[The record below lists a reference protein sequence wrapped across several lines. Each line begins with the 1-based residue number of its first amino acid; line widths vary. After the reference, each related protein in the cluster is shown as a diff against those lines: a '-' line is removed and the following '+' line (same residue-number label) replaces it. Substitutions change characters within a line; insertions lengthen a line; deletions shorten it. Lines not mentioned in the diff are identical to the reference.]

1 MKKFSQVFEA
11 AKPKLDIQDDTINY
25 ISVAELKKYLEICDK
40 FISDEAKSIVK
51 YLIDNNA
58 NYVKELSN
66 GDSDNALAAF
76 YDAGVPNTNDE
87 TLKEL
92 YKNIGI
98 LNKKGRLMEIPVFQ
112 TKEQFEGIISKTESP
127 DQVIL
132 DLKTPQGRNEV
143 AKRYE
148 PLVHKMAKQFM
159 GKSNLDYE
167 DLISAGYTGLTYAMN
182 WYGRKTDKNAADLET
197 IVSKTFTQFA
207 AFTIRGTILR
217 EITEISRT
225 VRVPLSQLNA
235 EKKDAGY
242 ITKNNTVSGDKPVSA
257 KGDESSKSLFDYVGA
272 TDNATRGIDNEDAEK
287 LWKAFFAQ
295 LEKHF
300 DKTMIDIYYHSLGLN
315 GYEKIKKK
323 DLAEK
328 YGVAQSS
335 ITYYLYKIN
344 NYIQTDKKMKA
355 MITDIFELMAEC
367 KHDEDMDYDP
377 EEGLHIEIK
386 NDLE

>member
-197 IVSKTFTQFA
+197 IVSKTFTQ
-207 AFTIRGTILR
+207 
-217 EITEISRT
+217 
-225 VRVPLSQLNA
+225 LS
-235 EKKDAGY
+235 
-242 ITKNNTVSGDKPVSA
+242 
-257 KGDESSKSLFDYVGA
+257 SLSF
-272 TDNATRGIDNEDAEK
+272 K
-287 LWKAFFAQ
+287 
-295 LEKHF
+295 
-300 DKTMIDIYYHSLGLN
+300 
-315 GYEKIKKK
+315 
-323 DLAEK
+323 
-328 YGVAQSS
+328 
-335 ITYYLYKIN
+335 YKIL
-344 NYIQTDKKMKA
+344 Y
-355 MITDIFELMAEC
+355 
-367 KHDEDMDYDP
+367 
-377 EEGLHIEIK
+377 
-386 NDLE
+386 